1 MVRILQWVARQA
13 QKHPYITLLFGFWAF
28 GYTFM
33 VPTLFGGRMILF
45 IAHLLGDTPK
55 AWFLGFGFL
64 FLNVF
69 VFAFLVPFALWAL
82 LCWALQEPEEGASA
96 EKEDPSRG

>member
-1 MVRILQWVARQA
+1 MMRFLRWVAQQA
-13 QKHPYITLLFGFWAF
+13 QRHPYMTLLFGFWAF

-45 IAHLLGDTPK
+45 VAHLLGDTPQ

-69 VFAFLVPFALWAL
+69 LFAFVVPFLLWVL
-82 LCWALQEPEEGASA
+82 LCWALQEPESPQ
-96 EKEDPSRG
+96 EKEGGSPHG